1 MREDKRKIKLCVRIG
16 AAPSLFPLPVAAWC
30 LILVEEL
37 CTAFVIHTCVPE
49 KLQLAS
55 RHKFVGWCQKR
66 IKSKHAHCG
75 LDGGFC
81 SVVFRMGL
89 IPILQ
94 MSSILRLKSLTK
106 SQRDSI
112 F

>member
-1 MREDKRKIKLCVRIG
+1 MHEDKRKIKLCVHIG

-55 RHKFVGWCQKR
+55 
-66 IKSKHAHCG
+66 
-75 LDGGFC
+75 
-81 SVVFRMGL
+81 
-89 IPILQ
+89 
-94 MSSILRLKSLTK
+94 
-106 SQRDSI
+106 
-112 F
+112 